1 MIFAALPR
9 LCSMPGIG
17 TALGTAMSYM
27 LLIIEPTEQRRSR
40 TEAEGREVYARM
52 QRFGEAL
59 RAEGKLQAVESL
71 ASQSAAVRV
80 QKREGKAR
88 LIDGPFAEAKEMV
101 GGFFLLDCASLD
113 EAVAIAGRCPAAE
126 WATVEVRALG
136 PCYDESRA

>member
-1 MIFAALPR
+1 
-9 LCSMPGIG
+9 
-17 TALGTAMSYM
+17 MSYM

-52 QRFGEAL
+52 KQFGEAL
-59 RAEGKLQAVESL
+59 RAEGKLTAVESL
-71 ASQSAAVRV
+71 AAQASAVRV
-80 QKREGKAR
+80 QKREGRAQ

-101 GGFFLLDCASLD
+101 GGFFLLDCATLD
-113 EAVAIAGRCPAAE
+113 EAVVIAQRCPAAE

>member
-1 MIFAALPR
+1 
-9 LCSMPGIG
+9 
-17 TALGTAMSYM
+17 MSYM
-27 LLIIEPTEQRRSR
+27 LLIIEPPDQRRSR
-40 TEAEGREVYARM
+40 IEAEGREAYARM
-52 QRFGEAL
+52 KQFGEAL
-59 RAEGKLQAVESL
+59 RAEGKLRAVESL
-71 ASQSAAVRV
+71 AGQSGAVRV
-80 QKREGKAR
+80 QTRQGKVQ